1 MSKETNKRINF
12 YRLLMSEPGLI
23 MLTIVIILALLIQFE
38 GEPTTMSM
46 RIWLVVYGYIFLSI
60 PTTIISRYLQAKM
73 SHLKMSTF
81 LSLPNDDSRVSFFKC
96 CLQHSE
102 VNKVIPKTYTPYNS
116 PTEPMIQVQLQVQ
129 SGTQLIHSKAQT
141 TMYQRPDK
149 TIYFDS
155 NRYDSFSLIGY
166 EWNGAVYNTV
176 SSATSTTNGKE
187 KTNGHMVAM
196 TAGAVIGGI
205 ATGGVGPLVGAAIGA
220 GGKRKKKNNSITQNN
235 TIQQQ
240 IEVSTPATLTFI
252 NNRTGQ
258 QFGIVIKCNSLVD
271 SSIKCFTFTEPKP
284 LAPVEDKKPEPAP
297 APTPTPT
304 PTASTINNTPDK
316 YEELKKLKELYDMGI
331 VTSDEFEAKK
341 KQLLNL

>member
-1 MSKETNKRINF
+1 MEQNNNAWGDFIICLLFGCFGVHKFREHQVGMGVLYLFTVGLFGIGWIVDCIQYFQVAIN
-12 YRLLMSEPGLI
+12 SEH
-23 MLTIVIILALLIQFE
+23 
-38 GEPTTMSM
+38 
-46 RIWLVVYGYIFLSI
+46 
-60 PTTIISRYLQAKM
+60 IS
-73 SHLKMSTF
+73 
-81 LSLPNDDSRVSFFKC
+81 
-96 CLQHSE
+96 
-102 VNKVIPKTYTPYNS
+102 YNS
-116 PTEPMIQVQLQVQ
+116 PVQLEDHLQVQLQVQ